1 MNIINTVADMKE
13 WSRQARGS
21 VGFVPTMGCL
31 HEGHLSL
38 ARKSMSVCDHTVVS
52 IFINPAQFG
61 PTEDFHTYPVDL
73 QGDQEKL
80 KPLGISALF
89 LPQRHE
95 IYPEGHKTYVN
106 VDEITSRLCGKSR
119 PALFKGVATVVLKL
133 FNIVRPQV
141 AFFGEKD
148 WQQLSVIK
156 TMVRDLNLDITI
168 EGVPTS
174 REPDGLARS
183 SRNIYLSEAERK
195 SALCLSR
202 SLEAA
207 KALVKQ
213 GESST
218 AKIRDKI
225 QKVIEEQNHTA
236 IDYIA
241 LCDPQSFV
249 EQKEVDKNTLLALA
263 VWVGKAR
270 LIDNCLIE
278 RD

>member
-1 MNIINTVADMKE
+1 MDIINTIADMKQ
-13 WSRQARGS
+13 WSRQARGNI
-21 VGFVPTMGCL
+21 GFVPTMGCL

-38 ARKSMSVCDHTVVS
+38 ARKSKSVCDHTVVS

-61 PTEDFHTYPVDL
+61 PTEDFHTYPADL

-80 KPLGISALF
+80 SALGISALF

-95 IYPEGHKTYVN
+95 VYPEGHKTYVN
-106 VDEITSRLCGKSR
+106 VEEITSRLCGKSR
-119 PALFKGVATVVLKL
+119 PTLFKGVATVVLKL
-133 FNIVRPQV
+133 FNIVRPQA
-141 AFFGEKD
+141 AFFGDKD
-148 WQQLSVIK
+148 WQQLCVIK
-156 TMVRDLNLDITI
+156 TMVRDLNLDIAI
-168 EGVPTS
+168 EGVQTS

-195 SALCLSR
+195 SARCLSQ

-207 KALVKQ
+207 KALVRE

-218 AKIRDKI
+218 AKIRAKI
-225 QKVIEEQNHTA
+225 REIIENQNHAA

-241 LCDPQSFV
+241 LCDPQSFIEQQEV
-249 EQKEVDKNTLLALA
+249 EKKTLLALA